1 MRRGTGC
8 TADVAPRRSQTVA
21 ALAGARLVSAVA
33 AALLG
38 GYAAAA
44 VQQDVGR
51 PGGVQA
57 EHILRLWHGTLALCT
72 VVFVLVAGA
81 VLLALWRAPRASAQS
96 APDLA
101 PLDQPEPA
109 PRRAVGWAVALSCI
123 GLAGL
128 LWADVRTSSALAQLP
143 ADGALRIELTG
154 KQWWWH
160 AAYHDPLNGARFVT
174 ANELHLPVG
183 RAAIITLRSDDV
195 IHTLWLPN
203 LHGKKDMLPGRVT
216 EIRLRADQPGEYRG
230 QCAEFCGQQHTLMAL
245 LVVAETPQ
253 QYQAWAAG
261 QARAAAVPSGTAQRG
276 RQVFAEQRCAGCHT
290 IAGSA
295 AAGVAGPDLTHL
307 ASRRTLAA
315 GTLPNTRGH
324 LAGWVVDAP
333 SLKPGTLMPAA
344 PMAPADLHAL
354 LAYLE
359 TLK

>member
-1 MRRGTGC
+1 MRRR
-8 TADVAPRRSQTVA
+8 ARWLAIRAP
-21 ALAGARLVSAVA
+21 LLC
-33 AALLG
+33 AALLCCG
-38 GYAAAA
+38 LAVAA
-44 VQQDVGR
+44 VQQDVSR
-51 PGGVQA
+51 PAGIQA

-72 VVFVLVAGA
+72 LVFVLVAGA
-81 VLLALWRAPRASAQS
+81 VLVALRRAPRSSAQS
-96 APDLA
+96 PPDLA
-101 PLDQPEPA
+101 PLDQPEPGA
-109 PRRAVGWAVALSCI
+109 RRTVVWATILSGI

-160 AAYHDPLNGARFVT
+160 AGYHDPLSGERFVT

-183 RAAIITLRSDDV
+183 RAVIITLRSDDV

-216 EIRLRADQPGEYRG
+216 EIRLRADQAGEYRG

-253 QYQAWAAG
+253 RYRNWAAG
-261 QARAAAVPSGTAQRG
+261 QARAAAVPAGEAERRG
-276 RQVFAEQRCAGCHT
+276 LQVFGEQRCASCHT
-290 IAGSA
+290 ISGTTAT
-295 AAGVAGPDLTHL
+295 GVTGPDLTHL
-307 ASRRTLAA
+307 ASRGMLAA

-324 LAGWVVDAP
+324 LGGWVVDAP